1 MQRYLGRYEATA
13 YTLLRLVL
21 AFLYWSHGPKWL
33 FGWFG
38 GRPGGMSFENLPPQ
52 LILAGVLETVGGILL
67 AVGLFTSWVA
77 FLACGEMAVAYFIAH
92 VTRGGWM
99 PIING
104 GEITVAL
111 CFGFL
116 YIATRGGGP
125 FSLDT
130 LWGSGTAAK
139 SAGRLR

>member
-1 MQRYLGRYEATA
+1 MQRFLGKYEANA
-13 YTLLRLVL
+13 YTLMRIVL
-21 AFLYWSHGPKWL
+21 AFLWWSHGPKWL

-38 GRPGGMSFENLPPQ
+38 GRPGDMTWEVLPTRFVV
-52 LILAGVLETVGGILL
+52 AGVLETVGGILI

-77 FLACGEMAVAYFIAH
+77 FLACGEMAVAYYIAH
-92 VTRGGWM
+92 LPRGGWM
-99 PIING
+99 PIMNM

-125 FSLDT
+125 FSLDA
-130 LWGSGTAAK
+130 LFRSSGRTK
-139 SAGRLR
+139 QSVQSR

>member
-1 MQRYLGRYEATA
+1 MQRFLGGYETAA
-13 YTLLRLVL
+13 YTLMRVVL

-33 FGWFG
+33 FGAFG
-38 GRPGGMSFENLPPQ
+38 GRPPVPMTTQ
-52 LILAGVLETVGGILL
+52 LWTAGVLETVGGILL

-92 VTRGGWM
+92 IPRGGWM
-99 PIING
+99 PIMNG

-111 CFGFL
+111 CFAFL

-125 FSLDT
+125 YSLD
-130 LWGSGTAAK
+130 AM
-139 SAGRLR
+139 LRSRK

>member
-1 MQRYLGRYEATA
+1 MQRYLGGYEEQAFA
-13 YTLLRLVL
+13 ILRVVL

-38 GRPGGMSFENLPPQ
+38 GRPIPLTPA
-52 LILAGVLETVGGILL
+52 LTTAGILETVGGILL

-92 VTRGGWM
+92 VPRGGWM
-99 PIING
+99 PILNG

-111 CFGFL
+111 CFAFL
-116 YIATRGGGP
+116 YIATRGGGHY
-125 FSLDT
+125 SLDRI
-130 LWGSGTAAK
+130 LGWN
-139 SAGRLR
+139 RER